1 VVKSFG
7 KVSSFAGPK
16 GELSAE
22 DLQRCNAA
30 A

>member
-1 VVKSFG
+1 VKAFG
-7 KVSSFAGPK
+7 QVSTFAGPK
-16 GELSAE
+16 GEFSAE